1 LSYVKYT
8 VFIVIIIYQCVH
20 PGMTE
25 APASDPAPLKVITL
39 VKDTDEQLGFSIRG
53 GSEYGLGIFISDVEE
68 ESAAGK

>member
-1 LSYVKYT
+1 
-8 VFIVIIIYQCVH
+8 
-20 PGMTE
+20 MTE